1 MAENTS
7 RYRMEEFQDHEGN
20 VVYHHTSASVTW
32 LKDGTSAQAYLDE
45 YALTESDLN
54 EIFAS

>member
-7 RYRMEEFQDHEGN
+7 RYRMEEFQDNEGN
-20 VVYHHTSASVTW
+20 VVYPHTDARVTW
-32 LKDGTSAQAYLDE
+32 MQDGTSLHAYLSDSE
-45 YALTESDLN
+45 LTESNLN